1 MYYSGILPQPQTTL
15 QLRATGQLWRGH
27 TILQLT
33 TTPPSVTDTLM
44 LALLAPAFLSPL
56 TIRYGEMETSSH
68 DIDGLCFQKLSDA
81 DKLYSSSAA
90 AAYMSDPRLCA
101 GTALR
106 LATPD
111 NKHGKPGV
119 GDDGAVVTVTTADN
133 VDKLI
138 PVKEESEPCAD
149 MTTEYVVTSPGG
161 GDHVRPWDHPATTDQ
176 LQYMCTHD
184 TVSGP
189 GTADHTP
196 SCTSCSVFSLS
207 SAESTAVL
215 STAAIPE
222 VRLITVAPSKH
233 SLSVTG
239 QCSNSA

>member
-1 MYYSGILPQPQTTL
+1 
-15 QLRATGQLWRGH
+15 
-27 TILQLT
+27 
-33 TTPPSVTDTLM
+33 
-44 LALLAPAFLSPL
+44 
-56 TIRYGEMETSSH
+56 
-68 DIDGLCFQKLSDA
+68 
-81 DKLYSSSAA
+81 
-90 AAYMSDPRLCA
+90 MSDPRLCA

-111 NKHGKPGV
+111 NKHGKQTGQSDE
-119 GDDGAVVTVTTADN
+119 GGAVVTTADN

-138 PVKEESEPCAD
+138 PVKEETEPCV
-149 MTTEYVVTSPGG
+149 TTEFVVTSPGG
-161 GDHVRPWDHPATTDQ
+161 EHVRPWDHPASSDQ

-184 TVSGP
+184 NVSVP

-233 SLSVTG
+233 SLSVT
-239 QCSNSA
+239 

>member
-1 MYYSGILPQPQTTL
+1 
-15 QLRATGQLWRGH
+15 
-27 TILQLT
+27 
-33 TTPPSVTDTLM
+33 
-44 LALLAPAFLSPL
+44 
-56 TIRYGEMETSSH
+56 
-68 DIDGLCFQKLSDA
+68 
-81 DKLYSSSAA
+81 
-90 AAYMSDPRLCA
+90 MSDPRLCA

-111 NKHGKPGV
+111 NKHGKQTEE
-119 GDDGAVVTVTTADN
+119 GAVVTTVVTTADN

-138 PVKEESEPCAD
+138 PVKEETEPCAAD
-149 MTTEYVVTSPGG
+149 MTTEFVVSSPGAE
-161 GDHVRPWDHPATTDQ
+161 HVRPWDTNHATDQ

-184 TVSGP
+184 NVQP

-222 VRLITVAPSKH
+222 VRLQTVAPSKT
-233 SLSVTG
+233 SLSVT
-239 QCSNSA
+239 